1 MEVSWQPGI
10 IVDWN
15 EGSLEDLEYM
25 HWILNELSLAHW
37 VVVVVS
43 TQWFNES
50 SFSIQHINSR
60 LSSFKATIIPGCQ
73 LYGPKGFKVIFF
85 SCRKIWFSSVCTVQW
100 SRPYPSPPLNSQV
113 IQKKSVSSFNME
125 KWIYYYDEGCVLNFI
140 FPVEWS
146 RKWNQ

>member
-15 EGSLEDLEYM
+15 EGSLEDLEYV

-50 SFSIQHINSR
+50 SFSIQHINPR
-60 LSSFKATIIPGCQ
+60 LSSFKATIIPGLSIMCLMCKQ
-73 LYGPKGFKVIFF
+73 MF
-85 SCRKIWFSSVCTVQW
+85 
-100 SRPYPSPPLNSQV
+100 
-113 IQKKSVSSFNME
+113 
-125 KWIYYYDEGCVLNFI
+125 
-140 FPVEWS
+140 
-146 RKWNQ
+146 